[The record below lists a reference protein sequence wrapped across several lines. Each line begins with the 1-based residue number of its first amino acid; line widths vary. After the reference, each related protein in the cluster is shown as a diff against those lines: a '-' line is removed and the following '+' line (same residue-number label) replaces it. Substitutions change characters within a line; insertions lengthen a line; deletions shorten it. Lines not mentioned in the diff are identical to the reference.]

1 MQGCKREIR
10 MANIE
15 EVTNGCD
22 VWNKKKVDGPKEDEW
37 INWSKL
43 NGMEMMGECME
54 AKTQLGIRV
63 KLIISFPSGACWKG
77 WDA

>member
-1 MQGCKREIR
+1 
-10 MANIE
+10 
-15 EVTNGCD
+15 
-22 VWNKKKVDGPKEDEW
+22 
-37 INWSKL
+37 
-43 NGMEMMGECME
+43 MEMMGECME